1 MGLIEKSEVIDLES
15 EFVNGKRKFL
25 KKIEILKNRKD
36 SREKYCE
43 YNIKYSSKRAKFEL
57 IQSKGIISLHFQHLS
72 FEVFEKVTLPS
83 K

>member
-43 YNIKYSSKRAKFEL
+43 YNIKYS
-57 IQSKGIISLHFQHLS
+57 
-72 FEVFEKVTLPS
+72 
-83 K
+83 

>member
-25 KKIEILKNRKD
+25 KKIEIFKNRKD

-43 YNIKYSSKRAKFEL
+43 YNIKYS
-57 IQSKGIISLHFQHLS
+57 
-72 FEVFEKVTLPS
+72 
-83 K
+83 

>member
-1 MGLIEKSEVIDLES
+1 MAKVGIWKAKWETLASDEASGMGLIEKSEVIDLES

-43 YNIKYSSKRAKFEL
+43 YNIKYS
-57 IQSKGIISLHFQHLS
+57 
-72 FEVFEKVTLPS
+72 
-83 K
+83 

>member
-36 SREKYCE
+36 SREKY
-43 YNIKYSSKRAKFEL
+43 YIANIILNILKNAPNL
-57 IQSKGIISLHFQHLS
+57 N
-72 FEVFEKVTLPS
+72 
-83 K
+83 